1 MTRGHPAPTRADH
14 QAFCLAEGWVQ
25 VSNTRSSTG
34 HHVTHELA
42 LDDGRV
48 LRTRIS
54 HPPGRQTY
62 GPSLWA
68 HILRD
73 QLDVT
78 GNEFWACARDGALPD
93 RGALEPPPDA
103 IPAGLVHQLL
113 AHGVPEAEIRAM
125 TASEAVQKMTDI
137 WSRPS

>member
-1 MTRGHPAPTRADH
+1 MTRRRPVPTRADH
-14 QAFCLAEGWVQ
+14 QAFCLAEGWAQ
-25 VSNTRSSTG
+25 VHNMRSGTG
-34 HHVTHELA
+34 YHVTYELA

-54 HPPGRQTY
+54 HLPGRQTY

-78 GNEFWACARDGALPD
+78 EEEFWACVQDGALPD
-93 RGALEPPPDA
+93 RGAPEPPPDA

-113 AHGVPEAEIRAM
+113 AHGVPEAQIRTM
-125 TASEAVQKMTDI
+125 TASEAIQRMTEI
-137 WSRPS
+137 WSTPS